1 MPHTG
6 RFMDIRRDSSSSE
19 LLARGDDLEA
29 HSILQRAGF
38 IAVVRL
44 HETYH
49 RAPAGLTEDDESRL
63 ATDAVAR
70 LRAAGYHVDCD
81 EPFDTDARPARYPT
95 LGTSVSHLAERLRE
109 ATDTAEAADI
119 LTELTAPHDGILAGL
134 EETLGALTEFFDGLG
149 NATDPHT
156 ARRLRY
162 LADEYVRVI
171 HSDLA
176 YTNGWPTGTPLT
188 PAAAPAPSR
197 CPTTSPNA
205 PPCAPA
211 HPRRLHCRP
220 RHNRPSVPPACAAE
234 PLQLPKDT
242 MHDHDTSEHLASYA
256 DVLAGELPDTWT
268 STHLTADAKDD
279 LAELADRIWDLDL
292 VAASLAERPLTQAAV
307 LSRPDGAQLVLL
319 DRHDGRDGFLLAAV
333 APRALPDEAYR
344 AVPEPNGVALA
355 DDPFLSA
362 EQVACDLLA
371 RYDRALAQ
379 VRHNAL
385 GGIQPSQPDRIVLTW
400 QPDGSVATAPADDRA
415 GTILVAHG
423 FIQDPQ
429 SGIYRLGGDDTQVQA
444 RALREI
450 GPRLDALGIGTAL
463 QHPAGRTAPTSAPAS
478 VPPTPSGTRTPTART
493 R

>member
-1 MPHTG
+1 
-6 RFMDIRRDSSSSE
+6 
-19 LLARGDDLEA
+19 
-29 HSILQRAGF
+29 
-38 IAVVRL
+38 
-44 HETYH
+44 
-49 RAPAGLTEDDESRL
+49 
-63 ATDAVAR
+63 
-70 LRAAGYHVDCD
+70 
-81 EPFDTDARPARYPT
+81 
-95 LGTSVSHLAERLRE
+95 
-109 ATDTAEAADI
+109 
-119 LTELTAPHDGILAGL
+119 
-134 EETLGALTEFFDGLG
+134 
-149 NATDPHT
+149 
-156 ARRLRY
+156 
-162 LADEYVRVI
+162 
-171 HSDLA
+171 
-176 YTNGWPTGTPLT
+176 
-188 PAAAPAPSR
+188 
-197 CPTTSPNA
+197 
-205 PPCAPA
+205 
-211 HPRRLHCRP
+211 
-220 RHNRPSVPPACAAE
+220 
-234 PLQLPKDT
+234 

-279 LAELADRIWDLDL
+279 LAEIADRIWDLDL
-292 VAASLAERPLTQAAV
+292 VAASLAEHPLTQAAV

-362 EQVACDLLA
+362 ERVAGDLLA

-400 QPDGSVATAPADDRA
+400 QPDGSVATAPADDRV

-478 VPPTPSGTRTPTART
+478 MPPTPSGTRTPTART